1 MVDSNYREVLKFIVD
16 EMYKYLASTG
26 EAEDQRTQEISDL
39 REDGSVY
46 SMEKALVMMY
56 NPENGIQNFN
66 GTNLEKCKD
75 SSKNMMIERIDCIHA
90 IHNIRNI
97 LAHQCFIGLVGIQDA
112 GTSTLLNTIFVY
124 NFLGK

>member
-16 EMYKYLASTG
+16 EMYKYLATINKD
-26 EAEDQRTQEISDL
+26 DQALREISDL
-39 REDGSVY
+39 REDGGVY
-46 SMEKALVMMY
+46 SMEKALIKMY
-56 NPENGIQNFN
+56 DPEKDIQNFN

-75 SSKNMMIERIDCIHA
+75 SSKKMMIERIECIRA

-112 GTSTLLNTIFVY
+112 GTVQSI
-124 NFLGK
+124 

>member
-1 MVDSNYREVLKFIVD
+1 MADSNYREVLKFIVD

-26 EAEDQRTQEISDL
+26 EEDQRIQEISDL

-56 NPENGIQNFN
+56 NPENGIENFN

-75 SSKNMMIERIDCIHA
+75 SSKKMMIERIECIHA

-112 GTSTLLNTIFVY
+112 G
-124 NFLGK
+124 K